1 MLRFAVTVGHQ
12 ARRICARRSGHAT
25 ALHTLLCVAIPPST
39 ATRNKATRNHCYPIA
54 PAPAAVEA
62 AEARAAASDPSA
74 PDPSAPDPAE
84 AVASEY
90 GRSERGMSE
99 KMFERVMSERMLELS
114 NSEWAAECMVASSP
128 VGPKGSSKGSTGPA
142 VPAAASS
149 SPVALPAAAPSVL
162 GQAFAEWQINGFV
175 AAGTTLSA
183 TAIHVVPPAILPIAR
198 WRFDDGMCFGA
209 NSKWWGDLGQR
220 YSAPPRP
227 R

>member
-1 MLRFAVTVGHQ
+1 M
-12 ARRICARRSGHAT
+12 
-25 ALHTLLCVAIPPST
+25 P
-39 ATRNKATRNHCYPIA
+39 
-54 PAPAAVEA
+54 
-62 AEARAAASDPSA
+62 
-74 PDPSAPDPAE
+74 
-84 AVASEY
+84 
-90 GRSERGMSE
+90 
-99 KMFERVMSERMLELS
+99 ERMLELS

-220 YSAPPRP
+220 RSPNEGVDFCRFVTADGAMSYLAAGTHLLAMLGGVVLSVFPDAISHTVVLLHSRECV
-227 R
+227 RREFRGSKRRRDEGNEGGEGGEGDEGGEGESEDKSEL